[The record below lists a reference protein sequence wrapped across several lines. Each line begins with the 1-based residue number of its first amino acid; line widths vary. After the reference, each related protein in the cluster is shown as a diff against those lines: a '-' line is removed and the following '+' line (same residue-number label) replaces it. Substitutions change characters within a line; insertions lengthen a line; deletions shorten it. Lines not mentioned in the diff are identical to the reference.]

1 MIMILIQ
8 RHRRRVMLILV
19 TALVHILGIIQVSGA
34 TTNLSPLS
42 DLTFSKVHSAVAL
55 AVDAKKSKPLVP
67 VSKEPKNRNINMKSD
82 IQEGSSYS
90 TPRVISVDKLLSTP
104 HAVPDSEVFVKGDDV
119 LITGKLTL
127 AGEDLHSKLAKVMM
141 WDQDNGVW
149 AIRLGSTGQVVGA
162 KAEKLRK
169 LHKVQLEDLH
179 QEEWTRVPKQ
189 GLEAQLLSFPKGV
202 EIKIDLSTGEK
213 LVRRGVS

>member
-1 MIMILIQ
+1 MILNQ
-8 RHRRRVMLILV
+8 RHGTEMLIQV
-19 TALVHILGIIQVSGA
+19 TVLISILGLIQTSGA
-34 TTNLSPLS
+34 ANNLSPSS
-42 DLTFSKVHSAVAL
+42 DLIVHSVG
-55 AVDAKKSKPLVP
+55 VDDKKLNPEVLVKG
-67 VSKEPKNRNINMKSD
+67 KEPKNRDIIMKSD
-82 IQEGSSYS
+82 IQEGSTS
-90 TPRVISVDKLLSTP
+90 RVISADKLLSTP
-104 HAVPDSEVFVKGDDV
+104 HTLPDSEVFVKGDDV

-127 AGEDLHSKLAKVMM
+127 SGEDLHAKLAKVMM
-141 WDQDNGVW
+141 WDPAHGVW

-179 QEEWTRVPKQ
+179 QEEWTRVPKG

>member
-1 MIMILIQ
+1 MILTQ
-8 RHRRRVMLILV
+8 RHGTEMLIQV
-19 TALVHILGIIQVSGA
+19 TVLISILGLIQTSGA
-34 TTNLSPLS
+34 ANNLSPSS
-42 DLTFSKVHSAVAL
+42 DLIVHSVG
-55 AVDAKKSKPLVP
+55 VDDKKLKAEVLVKG
-67 VSKEPKNRNINMKSD
+67 KESKNRDINMKSD
-82 IQEGSSYS
+82 IQEGPTS
-90 TPRVISVDKLLSTP
+90 RVISVDRILSTP
-104 HAVPDSEVFVKGDDV
+104 HMLPDSEVFVKGDDV

-127 AGEDLHSKLAKVMM
+127 SGEDLHAKLAKVMM
-141 WDQDNGVW
+141 WDPDHEVW

-179 QEEWTRVPKQ
+179 REEWTRVPKE

>member
-1 MIMILIQ
+1 MLIQ
-8 RHRRRVMLILV
+8 VTVLISVLV
-19 TALVHILGIIQVSGA
+19 FIQTVSA
-34 TTNLSPLS
+34 ANNLSPSS
-42 DLTFSKVHSAVAL
+42 DLIVHSVE
-55 AVDAKKSKPLVP
+55 VDEEKLKPEVLVKG
-67 VSKEPKNRNINMKSD
+67 KEFENRDINMKSD
-82 IQEGSSYS
+82 IQEGSTS
-90 TPRVISVDKLLSTP
+90 RVISADKLLNTP
-104 HAVPDSEVFVKGDDV
+104 HTLPDSEVFTKGDDV

-127 AGEDLHSKLAKVMM
+127 AGEDLHAKLAKVMM
-141 WDQDNGVW
+141 WDPDHGVW

-179 QEEWTRVPKQ
+179 QEEWTRVPKE